1 VRCSTAT
8 SGGAA
13 ALCIQLCGA
22 SCKATAIF
30 IATHHNENI
39 QGCRGCPDHPGDV
52 PWPHAPPLPAPGA
65 QIGGLFGLGPAY
77 IMYTILQLCYRRVM
91 SASNHSYNV
100 LAEGENNFFLV
111 DENERTRFVFVHL
124 IPFMDSLRTF
134 TGVIYECKDPQNA
147 GISGVS
153 CRRRVQ
159 CTKKLAP

>member
-1 VRCSTAT
+1 
-8 SGGAA
+8 
-13 ALCIQLCGA
+13 
-22 SCKATAIF
+22 
-30 IATHHNENI
+30 
-39 QGCRGCPDHPGDV
+39 
-52 PWPHAPPLPAPGA
+52 
-65 QIGGLFGLGPAY
+65 
-77 IMYTILQLCYRRVM
+77 M
-91 SASNHSYNV
+91 SASNHPYNV

-111 DENERTRFVFVHL
+111 DENERTQNVFVHS